1 LVLKAA
7 RMSKSLDRRIISI
20 ARIRKYNRNK
30 IADKLMNTDITDIG
44 DIKSSSQNIDNGMVT
59 LQTGVLRET
68 KDFLRLESV
77 RRRVSMGI
85 LIDEMVKF
93 FFNVPESTS

>member
-7 RMSKSLDRRIISI
+7 RMSKSLDGCIIAI
-20 ARIRKYNRNK
+20 ARTRKYNRNK
-30 IADKLMNTDITDIG
+30 IADKLMNTDITDID
-44 DIKSSSQNIDNGMVT
+44 DIKSSGQNIDNGMVT

-85 LIDEMVKF
+85 LIDEMVKLF
-93 FFNVPESTS
+93 FSVPESTS